1 VRVLEK
7 AGMNNTIQLAHNM
20 GVKSDLEAVPSMA
33 LGTADISVME
43 MVTAYSTFATKGKT
57 VKPFYLTSITAHD
70 GTILEKFRHEKPKQ
84 VMSEETAQ
92 LMLHMLRRAVN
103 EGTSAS
109 LRSQFGLTND
119 IAGKTGTTQSNT
131 DGWFIGI
138 TPKLVVGAWVGGDDP
153 SIRFRTTALGQGAR
167 TALPLVGEFFRLTRK
182 DKTLDSVNLAR
193 FAVLP
198 EDLERKIDCD
208 FYKEDRN
215 LFRKLSGRKEK
226 KKNFGEEKEGL
237 LKRMFKKKKN

>member
-1 VRVLEK
+1 
-7 AGMNNTIQLAHNM
+7 
-20 GVKSDLEAVPSMA
+20 MA

-43 MVTAYSTFATKGKT
+43 MVTVYSVFAADGKAM
-57 VKPFYLTSITAHD
+57 KPHYLTSITTHD
-70 GTILEKFRHEKPKQ
+70 GATLKKFHSEKPTQ
-84 VMSEETAQ
+84 AISEETAL

-103 EGTSAS
+103 EGTSSS

-131 DGWFIGI
+131 DGWFIGV

-153 SIRFRTTALGQGAR
+153 SIHFRTTALGQGAR
-167 TALPLVGEFFRLTRK
+167 TALPLVGEFLK
-182 DKTLDSVNLAR
+182 LVKKESSLDSVSNAK

-198 EDLERKIDCD
+198 EALQKKIDCD

-215 LFRKLSGRKEK
+215 IFRKLSGRKEK
-226 KKNFGEEKEGL
+226 KRDFGEKKDGV
-237 LKRMFKKKKN
+237 LKKIFKKKQ